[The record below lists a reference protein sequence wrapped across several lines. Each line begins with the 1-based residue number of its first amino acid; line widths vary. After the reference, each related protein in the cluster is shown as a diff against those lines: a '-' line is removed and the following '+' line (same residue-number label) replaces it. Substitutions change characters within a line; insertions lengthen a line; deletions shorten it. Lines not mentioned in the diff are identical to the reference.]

1 MIPDNEIER
10 LKKLD
15 LYEILDTVPE
25 LEYDDL
31 AFLAAQICTMPIA
44 TIAFLDADRKWHK
57 AKYGIDKDFVAR
69 DAAICSYTI
78 LGSESL
84 VVNDTL
90 KHDVFRGM
98 GMVTNPPHV
107 RFYAGIPLLS
117 PEGFA
122 LGTLCVVDTRPR
134 RLSKSQLDALKI
146 LARSVEIMLE
156 TRLNIIQMKIQ
167 HDDIERLNQALE
179 TLSRTDDLTGLWN
192 RRVMDEVL
200 ERELQLYK
208 RHATSF
214 ALLIL
219 DIDKFKAL
227 NDIYGHLMGDKSI
240 QFVAKVLEG
249 ETRETDCCIRY
260 GGDEFV
266 VILPNIDRE
275 YTQFVVDRIRSEIEK
290 SVESI
295 KPFTVSIGAVVVESQ
310 CVDSD
315 SLLKRA
321 DKCLYRAKD
330 QGSNLFEIE
339 AI

>member
-1 MIPDNEIER
+1 
-10 LKKLD
+10 
-15 LYEILDTVPE
+15 
-25 LEYDDL
+25 
-31 AFLAAQICTMPIA
+31 
-44 TIAFLDADRKWHK
+44 
-57 AKYGIDKDFVAR
+57 
-69 DAAICSYTI
+69 
-78 LGSESL
+78 
-84 VVNDTL
+84 
-90 KHDVFRGM
+90 
-98 GMVTNPPHV
+98 
-107 RFYAGIPLLS
+107 
-117 PEGFA
+117 
-122 LGTLCVVDTRPR
+122 
-134 RLSKSQLDALKI
+134 
-146 LARSVEIMLE
+146 
-156 TRLNIIQMKIQ
+156 
-167 HDDIERLNQALE
+167 
-179 TLSRTDDLTGLWN
+179 
-192 RRVMDEVL
+192 
-200 ERELQLYK
+200 
-208 RHATSF
+208 
-214 ALLIL
+214 L

-315 SLLKRA
+315 SILKRA